1 MESLQTYAKEIVS
14 LLVPLITWALNR
26 FLKGRARLRLA
37 QPHSFTFIVQEPLRN
52 PQGNVVRP
60 TQTVQTRSF
69 MLQNDG
75 RETAMKV
82 ELVFNWRPMCINL
95 WPSRHVTEHVEPDGR
110 FVLLLES
117 LAPGEVLGCE
127 VLSVNVDAPELITA
141 RSDQAIGQRVN
152 MYPQP
157 VVSHGIRTLA
167 GALMF
172 VGLGTSVYAAIVL
185 LQFLVLK
192 TPLGY

>member
-1 MESLQTYAKEIVS
+1 M
-14 LLVPLITWALNR
+14 
-26 FLKGRARLRLA
+26 
-37 QPHSFTFIVQEPLRN
+37 
-52 PQGNVVRP
+52 
-60 TQTVQTRSF
+60 
-69 MLQNDG
+69 
-75 RETAMKV
+75 
-82 ELVFNWRPMCINL
+82 
-95 WPSRHVTEHVEPDGR
+95 
-110 FVLLLES
+110 
-117 LAPGEVLGCE
+117 
-127 VLSVNVDAPELITA
+127 NVDAPELVTA

-172 VGLGTSVYAAIVL
+172 VGLATSVYAAIVL